1 MNIMASLDSIGLV
14 PLRPAR
20 SLLIGRK
27 MLSHQAALLQIPD
40 VPPSNARMVA
50 HEFPFSVSLR
60 PICNLT

>member
-40 VPPSNARMVA
+40 VPPSKARGKFVPG
-50 HEFPFSVSLR
+50 EK
-60 PICNLT
+60 